1 MNNEFNLDE
10 LAQRQNE
17 LRKKVILKPIDFEI
31 RYIGGCDSAFRGDL
45 INSVFVILD
54 FKSLKLVEIKN
65 LTSIVE
71 FPYIPGFLAF
81 REVPNLIKVYESL
94 KIKPDLIMV
103 DGHGISHP
111 RGLGIASHLGVMLN
125 KPTIGVAKSLLVGKY
140 KKPCFKKGCKE
151 PVYYNNQ
158 VVAYAL
164 RSKDN
169 ISEIFISPGHLVDL
183 ESSLNIVMKTLKGY
197 RLPEPTRI
205 ADYYS
210 RKF

>member
-1 MNNEFNLDE
+1 MEIDIE
-10 LAQRQNE
+10 LLKQRQIE
-17 LRKKVILKPIDFEI
+17 LSKKVIIKPLDIEI
-31 RYIGGCDSAFRGDL
+31 KYIAGCDSAFRGDL

-54 FKSLKLVEIKN
+54 FKTLSIVEIKN
-65 LTSIVE
+65 ITSIVN

-81 REVPNLIKVYESL
+81 REVPNLINVYETL

-111 RGLGIASHLGVMLN
+111 RGLGIASHLGVILD

-140 KKPCFKKGCKE
+140 KEPCKIKGCKE
-151 PVYYNNQ
+151 IVYFNNRP
-158 VVAYAL
+158 VAYAL
-164 RSKDN
+164 RSKNNSDV
-169 ISEIFISPGHLVDL
+169 IFVSPGHLVDL
-183 ESSLNIVMKTLKGY
+183 DSSLSIVLKTLKNY
-197 RLPEPTRI
+197 KLPEPTRI

>member
-1 MNNEFNLDE
+1 MEIDIE
-10 LAQRQNE
+10 LLKQKQIE
-17 LRKKVILKPIDFEI
+17 LSKKVIIKPLDIEI
-31 RYIGGCDSAFRGDL
+31 KYIAGCDSAFRGEL

-54 FKSLKLVEIKN
+54 FKTLSVVEIKN
-65 LTSIVE
+65 ITSSVN

-81 REVPNLIKVYESL
+81 REVPNLINVYETL

-111 RGLGIASHLGVMLN
+111 RGLGIASHLGVILD

-140 KKPCFKKGCKE
+140 KEPCKIKGCKE
-151 PVYYNNQ
+151 IVYFNNRP
-158 VVAYAL
+158 VAYAL
-164 RSKDN
+164 RSKNNSDV
-169 ISEIFISPGHLVDL
+169 IFVSPGHLIDL
-183 ESSLNIVMKTLKGY
+183 DSSLSIVLKTLKNY
-197 RLPEPTRI
+197 KLPEPTRI

>member
-1 MNNEFNLDE
+1 MEIDIE
-10 LAQRQNE
+10 LLKQKQIE
-17 LRKKVILKPIDFEI
+17 LSKKVIIKPLDIEI
-31 RYIGGCDSAFRGDL
+31 KYIAGCDSAFRGNL

-54 FKSLKLVEIKN
+54 FKTLSVVEIKN
-65 LTSIVE
+65 ITSNVD

-81 REVPNLIKVYESL
+81 REVPNLINAYETL

-111 RGLGIASHLGVMLN
+111 RGLGIASHLGVILD

-140 KKPCFKKGCKE
+140 KEPCKIKGCKE
-151 PVYYNNQ
+151 IVYFNNRP
-158 VVAYAL
+158 VAYAL
-164 RSKDN
+164 RSKNNSDV
-169 ISEIFISPGHLVDL
+169 IFVSPGHLIDL
-183 ESSLNIVMKTLKGY
+183 DSSLSIVLKTLKNY
-197 RLPEPTRI
+197 KLPEPTRI